1 MPNGR
6 RGGAEARPTNGPP
19 EPRFPLPHDS
29 RALAEALHRQAQNIG
44 LLFNKFVWIWD
55 DQWTLE
61 AKFKEGKRERSVK
74 GWFLE
79 QVEAIA
85 RHFPREAY
93 FAFLD
98 RQMQMIQSLGEHG
111 YKTVVFGKRAEARI
125 LSGLGGAH
133 PMEVGFAFHPLYG
146 FPYLPGS
153 GLKGVARAWAELTG
167 QPADEIKL
175 VFGSESKD
183 ERQAKEH
190 QQGDVIFLDAYAIAP
205 PKLEVDILNPHF
217 PNYYRDPKN
226 NLPTEWQ
233 SPNPVNFLTIGV
245 GQRDEDKPIFRFA
258 LVARSAEALQLAQEW
273 LERGLEQLGFG
284 GKTASGYG
292 YFAEGRIPA
301 EELTKRQKAEAA
313 KAPSPKAPAV
323 HTQAPAAKPAPEKKP
338 PTSASSAEQKAKVSP
353 PAPKP
358 PTSAARPSPS
368 SPSPTP
374 TPPSKPAARPMV
386 KQGDKLDAEVIAND
400 GRRVTVRLLG
410 GLDQDVTFEAAYYPH
425 PPGKRVKVKVMAVT
439 AEGKVT
445 KVSPG

>member
-1 MPNGR
+1 MPNGKR
-6 RGGAEARPTNGPP
+6 EQDGPYS
-19 EPRFPLPHDS
+19 PRFPLPHDS
-29 RALAEALHRQAQNIG
+29 RALAEALYQQAQNIG

-55 DQWTLE
+55 DKWTLE
-61 AKFKEGKRERSVK
+61 GKVEEGKRERSVK
-74 GWFLE
+74 SSFLE

-85 RHFPREAY
+85 CHFPRDAY

-98 RQMQMIQSLGEHG
+98 RQTKMIRSLEEHG

-167 QPADEIKL
+167 QPADKIKL

-190 QQGDVIFLDAYAIAP
+190 QQGDVIFLDAYAITP
-205 PKLEVDILNPHF
+205 PRLEVDILNPHF
-217 PNYYRDPKN
+217 PDYYREPKKH
-226 NLPTEWQ
+226 LPTEWQ

-245 GQRDEDKPIFRFA
+245 GNREEDRPVFQFA
-258 LVARSAEALQLAQEW
+258 LVARMDEALRLAQEW

-292 YFAEGRIPA
+292 YFAEGRIA
-301 EELTKRQKAEAA
+301 AQKLEEIKKAGSA
-313 KAPSPKAPAV
+313 KALSQKQQPAQAPS
-323 HTQAPAAKPAPEKKP
+323 PAAKPAPEKKP
-338 PTSASSAEQKAKVSP
+338 PTSAPPAKQKAKVSP
-353 PAPKP
+353 TLPEPAVRPK
-358 PTSAARPSPS
+358 
-368 SPSPTP
+368 
-374 TPPSKPAARPMV
+374 V
-386 KQGDKLDAEVIAND
+386 KQGDKVEAEVIAND
-400 GRRVTVRLLG
+400 GRRVIVRLLG
-410 GLDQDVTFEAAYYPH
+410 GLDQEVTFEQAYYPH

-439 AEGKVT
+439 AEGRVT
-445 KVSPG
+445 KVSPA

>member
-1 MPNGR
+1 MPDGKKKR
-6 RGGAEARPTNGPP
+6 PASGASPTEGPP
-19 EPRFPLPHDS
+19 PPRFPLPRDS
-29 RALAEALHRQAQNIG
+29 RALAEAIHQQAQNIG
-44 LLFNKFVWIWD
+44 LLFNKFLWIWD
-55 DQWTLE
+55 DDWTLE
-61 AKFKEGKRERSVK
+61 GKFKEGRRERSVK
-74 GWFLE
+74 SWFLE
-79 QVEAIA
+79 QVEDIA
-85 RHFPREAY
+85 RRFPRDAY

-98 RQMQMIQSLGEHG
+98 RQVKMIESLSEHG
-111 YKTVVFGKRAEARI
+111 YRTVVFGKRAEARI

-153 GLKGVARAWAELTG
+153 GLKGIARAWAELTD
-167 QPADEIKL
+167 QPADKIKL

-190 QQGDVIFLDAYAIAP
+190 EQGNVIFFDAYAIAP
-205 PKLEVDILNPHF
+205 PRLDVDILNPHF
-217 PNYYRDPKN
+217 PDYYRDPKN

-245 GQRDEDKPIFRFA
+245 GQRDDDKPIFRFA
-258 LVARSAEALQLAQEW
+258 LAARSDEALGLAQEW

-301 EELTKRQKAEAA
+301 EKLAEMRKAELA
-313 KAPSPKAPAV
+313 KAQSQRAPA
-323 HTQAPAAKPAPEKKP
+323 APAAKPAPEKKP
-338 PTSASSAEQKAKVSP
+338 PAAAPAAEQRARVSP
-353 PAPKP
+353 PSPKP
-358 PTSAARPSPS
+358 PKPSAPTARPV
-368 SPSPTP
+368 
-374 TPPSKPAARPMV
+374 V

-400 GRRVTVRLLG
+400 GRKVTVRLLG
-410 GLDQDVTFEAAYYPH
+410 GLDQEVTFEHPYYPH

-445 KVSPG
+445 RVSPG

>member
-1 MPNGR
+1 M
-6 RGGAEARPTNGPP
+6 
-19 EPRFPLPHDS
+19 
-29 RALAEALHRQAQNIG
+29 QAQNIG

-55 DQWTLE
+55 DDWTLD
-61 AKFKEGKRERSVK
+61 AKVKEGRREKSVK
-74 GWFLE
+74 SRFLE
-79 QVEAIA
+79 RVQEMAGS
-85 RHFPREAY
+85 FPHNAY
-93 FAFLD
+93 YAFLD
-98 RQMQMIQSLGEHG
+98 RQVRMIESLKEHG
-111 YKTVVFGKRAEARI
+111 YRTSVFGKRAEARI

-167 QPADEIKL
+167 ESADKIKL

-190 QQGDVIFLDAYAIAP
+190 RQGDVIFFDAYAIAP
-205 PKLEVDILNPHF
+205 PRLDVDILNPHF
-217 PNYYRDPKN
+217 PDYYRDPKN

-245 GQRDEDKPIFRFA
+245 GDRESDKPVFRFVLA
-258 LVARSAEALQLAQEW
+258 ARSDDALRLAEKW
-273 LERGLEQLGFG
+273 LECGLEQLGFG

-292 YFAEGRIPA
+292 YFAEGRISE
-301 EELTKRQKAEAA
+301 EELAKMRKAELA
-313 KAPSPKAPAV
+313 KAQVQKAPAP
-323 HTQAPAAKPAPEKKP
+323 TPAAKPTPEKKP
-338 PTSASSAEQKAKVSP
+338 PAAAPAAEQKAKISP
-353 PAPKP
+353 PSPKP
-358 PTSAARPSPS
+358 PKP
-368 SPSPTP
+368 
-374 TPPSKPAARPMV
+374 PAASRPPV

-400 GRRVTVRLLG
+400 GRKVTVRLLG
-410 GLDQDVTFEAAYYPH
+410 GLDQDVTFEHPYYPH

>member
-6 RGGAEARPTNGPP
+6 RRARTESQATNGPP
-19 EPRFPLPHDS
+19 SPRFPLPRDS
-29 RALAEALHRQAQNIG
+29 QTLAERLHSQADNIG

-55 DQWTLE
+55 SNWTLE
-61 AKFKEGKRERSVK
+61 GKFKEGKREKSVK
-74 GWFLE
+74 SWFLE
-79 QVEAIA
+79 RVEAIA
-85 RHFPREAY
+85 RSFPRDAY
-93 FAFLD
+93 FALLD
-98 RQMQMIQSLGEHG
+98 RQVRVVESLREHG
-111 YKTVVFGKRAEARI
+111 YKTVIFGKRAEARI

-167 QPADEIKL
+167 QPADKIKL

-205 PKLEVDILNPHF
+205 PRLEVDILNPHF
-217 PNYYRDPKN
+217 PDYYRDPKN

-245 GQRDEDKPIFRFA
+245 GREEKDKPIFQFA
-258 LVARSAEALQLAQEW
+258 LAARLSPALQLAQEW

-292 YFAEGRIPA
+292 YFAEGRISA
-301 EELTKRQKAEAA
+301 EELAKRRETGSAEAPSR
-313 KAPSPKAPAV
+313 KAPPA
-323 HTQAPAAKPAPEKKP
+323 QAPAPAPKPAPEKKP
-338 PTSASSAEQKAKVSP
+338 PTPASPVQQKAKA
-353 PAPKP
+353 APKP
-358 PTSAARPSPS
+358 PKSPARP
-368 SPSPTP
+368 T
-374 TPPSKPAARPMV
+374 V
-386 KQGDKLDAEVIAND
+386 KQGDKIEAEVLAND
-400 GRRVTVRLLG
+400 GRKVTVRLLG
-410 GLDQDVTFEAAYYPH
+410 ELNQEVTFESAYYPH
-425 PPGKRVKVKVMAVT
+425 PPGKKVKVKVMAVT

-445 KVSPG
+445 KVSPA

>member
-6 RGGAEARPTNGPP
+6 RKGGAEARPTNGPP
-19 EPRFPLPHDS
+19 PPRFPLPQDS
-29 RALAEALHRQAQNIG
+29 QALAEAIHRQAQNIG
-44 LLFNKFVWIWD
+44 LLFNKFLWIWD
-55 DQWTLE
+55 DDWMLE
-61 AKFKEGKRERSVK
+61 GKFREGKRERSVK
-74 GWFLE
+74 SWFLE
-79 QVEAIA
+79 QVETIA
-85 RHFPREAY
+85 RHFPRDVY
-93 FAFLD
+93 YAFLD
-98 RQMQMIQSLGEHG
+98 RQVRMIESLKEHG
-111 YKTVVFGKRAEARI
+111 YRTSVFGKRAEARI

-167 QPADEIKL
+167 KSADKIKL

-190 QQGDVIFLDAYAIAP
+190 RQGDVIFFDAYAITP

-217 PNYYRDPKN
+217 PDYYRDPKN

-245 GQRDEDKPIFRFA
+245 GTREGERPVFQFMLA
-258 LVARSAEALQLAQEW
+258 ARSDEALRLAEEW

-292 YFAEGRIPA
+292 YFAEGRISE
-301 EELTKRQKAEAA
+301 EELAEMRKAELA
-313 KAPSPKAPAV
+313 KAQARE
-323 HTQAPAAKPAPEKKP
+323 APAAQAPTPAAKRTPEKKP
-338 PTSASSAEQKAKVSP
+338 PAAAPVAEPKAKISP
-353 PAPKP
+353 PSPKLPKP
-358 PTSAARPSPS
+358 PAASRP
-368 SPSPTP
+368 
-374 TPPSKPAARPMV
+374 AV

-400 GRRVTVRLLG
+400 GRKVTVRLLG
-410 GLDQDVTFEAAYYPH
+410 GLDQDVTFEHPYYPH

>member
-1 MPNGR
+1 MPNGKKKKE
-6 RGGAEARPTNGPP
+6 GTGAKPTNGPP
-19 EPRFPLPHDS
+19 APRFPLPRDS
-29 RALAEALHRQAQNIG
+29 QTLAERLHSQAENIG

-55 DQWTLE
+55 SNWTLE
-61 AKFKEGKRERSVK
+61 GKFREGRREKSVK
-74 GWFLE
+74 SWFLE
-79 QVEAIA
+79 RVEAIA
-85 RHFPREAY
+85 GSFPRNAY

-98 RQMQMIQSLGEHG
+98 RQMQMIRSLEEHG
-111 YKTVVFGKRAEARI
+111 YKTAIFGKRAEARI

-167 QPADEIKL
+167 QPADKIKL

-205 PKLEVDILNPHF
+205 PRLEVDILNPHF
-217 PNYYRDPKN
+217 PDYYRDPKN

-245 GQRDEDKPIFRFA
+245 GRDEKDKPIFQFA
-258 LVARSAEALQLAQEW
+258 LAARSSAALQLAQEW

-292 YFAEGRIPA
+292 YFAEGQISA
-301 EELTKRQKAEAA
+301 EELAKRREAELA
-313 KAPSPKAPAV
+313 KATSQRGPTV
-323 HTQAPAAKPAPEKKP
+323 QAPAPAPKPAPEKKP
-338 PTSASSAEQKAKVSP
+338 PTPAPTVEQKAKA
-353 PAPKP
+353 APKP
-358 PTSAARPSPS
+358 PKSPARP
-368 SPSPTP
+368 T
-374 TPPSKPAARPMV
+374 V
-386 KQGDKLDAEVIAND
+386 KQGDKIEAEVLAND
-400 GRRVTVRLLG
+400 GRKVTVRLLG
-410 GLDQDVTFEAAYYPH
+410 ELNQEVTFESAYYPH
-425 PPGKRVKVKVMAVT
+425 PPGKKVKVKVMAVT

-445 KVSPG
+445 KVSPA